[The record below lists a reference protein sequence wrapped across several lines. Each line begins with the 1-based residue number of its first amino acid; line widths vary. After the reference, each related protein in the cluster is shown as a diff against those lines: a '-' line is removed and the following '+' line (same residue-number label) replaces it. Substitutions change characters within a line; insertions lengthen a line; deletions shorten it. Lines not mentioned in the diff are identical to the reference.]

1 MNDFV
6 SAPAAEIPALSMEA
20 LVKKVSGT
28 ITNFMEIQDVKE
40 YCEVVQSEVPQ
51 SSHSDF
57 IKCCIDY
64 AIDKNIE
71 VCKETGRLV
80 YELVKTGVIGL
91 DSFKSGSVPSKS
103 FSLLLF
109 FFAYCFSIELH
120 RAPLGNPKMGIKN

>member
-20 LVKKVSGT
+20 LMNKVSGV
-28 ITNFMEIQDVKE
+28 ITEFMEIQDVKE

-80 YELVKTGVIGL
+80 YELVKTGIIGL
-91 DSFKSGSVPSKS
+91 DSFKSGSVLFHNHSR
-103 FSLLLF
+103 FSCFFYIMLL
-109 FFAYCFSIELH
+109 
-120 RAPLGNPKMGIKN
+120 N